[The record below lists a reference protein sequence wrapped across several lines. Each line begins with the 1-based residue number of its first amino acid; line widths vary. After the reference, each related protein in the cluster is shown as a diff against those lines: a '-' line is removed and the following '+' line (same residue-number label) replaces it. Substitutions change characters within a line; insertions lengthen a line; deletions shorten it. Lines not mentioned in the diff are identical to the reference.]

1 MGLSNLKIGLRIYV
15 AFGII
20 VALLA
25 ASVIVAEDNFN
36 RLDTANSW
44 NVHSYEVLGEANALQ
59 LSLINMETGQRG
71 FSLTGPRL
79 LAPTLN

>member
-59 LSLINMETGQRG
+59 LLSLIHI
-71 FSLTGPRL
+71 
-79 LAPTLN
+79 